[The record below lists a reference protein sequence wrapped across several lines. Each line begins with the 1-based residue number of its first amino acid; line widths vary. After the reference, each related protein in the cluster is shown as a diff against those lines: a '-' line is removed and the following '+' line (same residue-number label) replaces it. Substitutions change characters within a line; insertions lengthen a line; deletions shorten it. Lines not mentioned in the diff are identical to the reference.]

1 LWYGSVIMAQRA
13 EIYLVP
19 GFLGFVALGELD
31 YYLGVADVLRAALR
45 DRGIEAAIHCTSTI
59 PAGTVRQRAAKLA
72 HEIAK
77 RTDGRDE
84 TTVHLVGHS
93 TGGLDLRLLLSPDA
107 SLVPGGDLADTMSA
121 DDYARFTSAL
131 ARVRTAVGIAAPF
144 YGTPIAGLAVRLS
157 FDDVLRGVSA
167 GVQTPLLR
175 DLLSTGLSTSAA
187 GLTIFGAITRRLPF
201 LAWIDR
207 QVLGVDPFAPLGFV
221 ERIGNDV
228 GALRNLTQEGT
239 DLANALWV
247 DRKDVAYG
255 CIVTGTNQPSGLI
268 DTADPIL
275 YLNTVLFRVA
285 RALAAVR
292 NPVFAY
298 SSRAA
303 ELQSK
308 HDFDRDAGLDV
319 GRLFIDDR
327 TSDGIVPSAS
337 QIHGTL
343 LGVFESDHLDCVGH
357 FPRKLADGTR
367 VSGWVRSGATFTN
380 ERFESLWSRIAE
392 FIAAAQPVTPRRKPR
407 RATRSRTN

>member
-1 LWYGSVIMAQRA
+1 MAQRA

-19 GFLGFVALGELD
+19 GFLGFVELGELD
-31 YYLGVADVLRAALR
+31 YYLGAADVLRAALR
-45 DRGIEAAIHCTSTI
+45 HRGIDAIIHCTSTI

-77 RTDGRDE
+77 RTDGRDD
-84 TTVHLVGHS
+84 TLVHLVGHS

-107 SLVPGGDLADTMSA
+107 SLIPVGDLADTMSA
-121 DDYARFTSAL
+121 HDYARFTSAL
-131 ARVRTAVGIAAPF
+131 ARVRTAIGIAAPF
-144 YGTPIAGLAVRLS
+144 YGTPIADLAVRLS
-157 FDDVLRGVSA
+157 FDAVLRSVSA

-207 QVLGVDPFAPLGFV
+207 QVLGIDPFAPLGLV

-308 HDFDRDAGLDV
+308 HDVDRDAGLDV
-319 GRLFIDDR
+319 GSLFIDDR

-337 QIHGTL
+337 QVHGTL

-357 FPRKLADGTR
+357 FPHELDDGTP
-367 VSGWVRSGATFTN
+367 VSGWVRSGAKFTST
-380 ERFESLWSRIAE
+380 RFDLLWGKVAE
-392 FIAAAQPVTPRRKPR
+392 FIAAAYPAARRRKTASAHR
-407 RATRSRTN
+407 KRSN